1 VQAAFQSRKFQ
12 QKIKVYRAMQK
23 NRELTEKQNML
34 KSLIPAAYIQSIQSK
49 SFTIYALK
57 LPLAA
62 KSGSPH

>member
-1 VQAAFQSRKFQ
+1 
-12 QKIKVYRAMQK
+12 MQK

-34 KSLIPAAYIQSIQSK
+34 KSLVPAAYIQSIQSK